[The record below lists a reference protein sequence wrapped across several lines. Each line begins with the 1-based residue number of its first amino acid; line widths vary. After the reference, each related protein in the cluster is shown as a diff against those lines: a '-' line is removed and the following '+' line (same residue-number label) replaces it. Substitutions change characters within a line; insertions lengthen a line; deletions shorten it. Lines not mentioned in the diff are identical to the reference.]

1 MTNALGSHL
10 YNSHLY
16 RLPGDPTTETEVQTY
31 DVCRPTPPPVP
42 RPKTAPAPFQDR
54 VMRWARE
61 CFGDEIV
68 YDRRE
73 RNHRFVEEALELA
86 QSLDCTADE
95 AHQLVDY
102 VFGRPVGDPYQE
114 VGGVVVTLAA
124 LCGAAGLTMSE
135 AAEYELARVWK
146 KIDQIREKQA
156 AKPKHSPLPGNIA
169 TDPMAYV
176 RPVAEG
182 RSPTD
187 AGAMIDPDVGRAVY
201 ECRRQ
206 QDGFGFLPWEKQPE
220 GVRAKW
226 SAAAAAGVGEFVRKA
241 AGQMSQVVSDFGR
254 EARIADQLRRD
265 RERLIRALRFMVD
278 PRPPLSG
285 EEVGVAMR
293 QARELIAE
301 IEMRGAE

>member
-156 AKPKHSPLPGNIA
+156 TKPKHSPLPGN
-169 TDPMAYV
+169 
-176 RPVAEG
+176 
-182 RSPTD
+182 
-187 AGAMIDPDVGRAVY
+187 AGAPRGHTR
-201 ECRRQ
+201 
-206 QDGFGFLPWEKQPE
+206 L
-220 GVRAKW
+220 
-226 SAAAAAGVGEFVRKA
+226 
-241 AGQMSQVVSDFGR
+241 
-254 EARIADQLRRD
+254 EAQLIKD